1 MVAAR
6 RRPDERDGDG
16 QATEQAGLGRL
27 APGGVLV
34 MWRGATARGHPV
46 GRDDGRGDKWRSN
59 MNR

>member
-1 MVAAR
+1 MAMVPAR

-34 MWRGATARGHPV
+34 MWRGARPV
-46 GRDDGRGDKWRSN
+46 GRDVAEGISGGVT
-59 MNR
+59 